1 MRSLCQWYPFK
12 RLCRIPAGKSGRVLS
27 RPTGLMRVVLA
38 AALMMTIAPSVSRAA
53 NFSHSYDSGSE
64 VDVELV
70 LAVDISQSMDR
81 DEQEIQRAGYVAAL
95 TSPEVLDAIR
105 FGPIGRIAVS
115 YLEWGGEGEHFIVAG
130 WTVIKDLESAN
141 AFAAQVAEAPLR
153 QKQRTSIASA
163 LGEAVTMVQ
172 VNSFNGL
179 RKVIDVSGDGPN
191 NQGGK
196 VTASRDAALA
206 SGITINGLP
215 LMMKNEQ
222 NAWQGILHLD
232 HYYEDCVIGGPGA
245 FAIPVRSKEGF
256 ADAIRMK
263 LVLEIAGLA
272 PLREPQIM
280 QAAGRERVSCSLF
293 D

>member
-12 RLCRIPAGKSGRVLS
+12 RLCNRPASTSGQLS
-27 RPTGLMRVVLA
+27 TGIRRAALGLLA
-38 AALMMTIAPSVSRAA
+38 AALTLFASPSATMAA

-115 YLEWGGEGEHFIVAG
+115 YMEWGGEGEHFVIAN

-141 AFAAQVAEAPLR
+141 AFAAMVAEAPLH

-163 LGEAVTMVQ
+163 LGEAVNMVQ
-172 VNSFNGL
+172 LNSFNGL
-179 RKVIDVSGDGPN
+179 RKVIDISGDGPN

-272 PLREPQIM
+272 PLRQPKVM
-280 QAAGRERVSCSLF
+280 QAAGREKVSCSLF